1 MLVNIRW
8 IVFFVVFNLL
18 VTAGVSWWTCKKS
31 STMDVDDLEYLLE
44 ELSEAN
50 PHFLVSLLNKAAQE
64 STELDVEDLER
75 NAFENRETILKAG
88 FKIKT
93 YQASDQKTLVIFS
106 DLADSYS
113 LTYLKKV
120 KEALEKLHCSI
131 HIIPVSMF
139 GEKSNAQA
147 KFVTAAALQN
157 AEKAFQL
164 ALSYD
169 TVDGAQNDMM
179 KTSKELGFDLDKLSK
194 DMKTIDQIII
204 QQTQLAEDLMIPG
217 VPTIFLLTNDGAH
230 FLALVETQDLP
241 ALIDHPKA

>member
-1 MLVNIRW
+1 MVVNIRW

-18 VTAGVSWWTCKKS
+18 LTTGISWWMSKESGTLE
-31 STMDVDDLEYLLE
+31 VDDLEDLLE
-44 ELSEAN
+44 ELSETN

-64 STELDVEDLER
+64 STEIDEEVLEK
-75 NAFENRETILKAG
+75 NAFENQETILKAG

-93 YQASDQKTLVIFS
+93 YQASGQKVFVIFA
-106 DLADSYS
+106 DLADAHS

-120 KEALEKLHCSI
+120 KESMEKLHCSI
-131 HIIPVSMF
+131 HIIPVTMF
-139 GEKSNAQA
+139 GEKSSTQA

-169 TVDGAQNDMM
+169 TAEGAQNDMM
-179 KTSKELGFDLDKLSK
+179 KASKELGLDLDRLSK
-194 DMKTIDQIII
+194 DMKTTDQIII

-217 VPTIFLLTNDGAH
+217 VPTMFLLTNDGAH
-230 FLALVETQDLP
+230 FLVPVEAQDLP
-241 ALIDHPKA
+241 ALIDPPKA